1 MKQLK
6 EAFEYEGVNTR
17 IRDQREVRENITED
31 GRTKQGSG
39 EWQNKEEWG
48 GDGDE
53 MDMTETTGNS
63 NEHSKY
69 VGAFLRI
76 RSQFLLIFNGLL
88 SPFHL
93 QISPEVQPSQG
104 GPKKA
109 YTLVWFSFSDCF
121 LLCSN
126 LRTKVLEQ

>member
-63 NEHSKY
+63 NELKICRCL
-69 VGAFLRI
+69 F
-76 RSQFLLIFNGLL
+76 
-88 SPFHL
+88 
-93 QISPEVQPSQG
+93 
-104 GPKKA
+104 K
-109 YTLVWFSFSDCF
+109 D
-121 LLCSN
+121 
-126 LRTKVLEQ
+126 